1 MSTTEQMV
9 TDIALALSDHLYKEQ
24 KSILASRYLD
34 DTSKELL
41 VVPGMPS
48 VVLSD
53 ILPFHPL
60 FVSSVKLDY
69 TIDNEKRMHADSA
82 RDIRISVE
90 FKSDKPTRL

>member
-1 MSTTEQMV
+1 MSTTEEMV
-9 TDIALALSDHLYKEQ
+9 TDIALALSNHLYKEQ
-24 KSILASRYLD
+24 KKILNSRYID
-34 DTSKELL
+34 DTTNELL
-41 VVPGMPS
+41 VVQGLPL
-48 VVLSD
+48 VALSD

-69 TIDNEKRMHADSA
+69 TIDNEKIKQADSA